1 MSARVVEDAAVDGEV
16 IVMET
21 WIHRS
26 VGGSCPYAVTTLLE
40 LRATSAAKAKTYDY
54 RLGFRSHYA
63 EANITLG
70 VDHRILLAR
79 LIHEVWYKVFL
90 WSAVSLACANA
101 VEESYHL
108 LQIFRCVHSWTAMTT
123 LSRICN
129 LSPDTSSLQKLIEFL
144 TLTNGNDIILLTME
158 DDNRRVVLVDILNSA
173 ETAVFVWFL
182 IDFRLQQHILRAVLT
197 HSDMIATVHSRK
209 VNRARPV
216 AGCIY
221 IA

>member
-1 MSARVVEDAAVDGEV
+1 MSARVVKYTAVDGEV
-16 IVMET
+16 IVMEA
-21 WIHRS
+21 WVHRS
-26 VGGSCPYAVTTLLE
+26 VGGSCPHTVAALLE
-40 LRATSAAKAKTYDY
+40 LRAASAAKAKAYDY
-54 RLGFRSHYA
+54 RLGFWSHNA

-70 VDHRILLAR
+70 VDHRILLTR

-144 TLTNGNDIILLTME
+144 TLTNRNDIILLTME
-158 DDNRRVVLVDILNSA
+158 DDNGRVVLVNILNGA
-173 ETAVFVWFL
+173 EAAVFVGFL
-182 IDFRLQQHILRAVLT
+182 IDFGLQQHILRAVLA
-197 HSDMIATVHSRK
+197 HSDMIATVHSCK
-209 VNRARPV
+209 VNRT
-216 AGCIY
+216 
-221 IA
+221 